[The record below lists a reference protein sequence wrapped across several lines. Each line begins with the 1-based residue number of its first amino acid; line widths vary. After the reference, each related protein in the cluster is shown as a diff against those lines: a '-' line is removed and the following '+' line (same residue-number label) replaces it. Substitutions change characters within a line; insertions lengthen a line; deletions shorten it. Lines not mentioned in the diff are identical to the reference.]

1 MIEDPNSIII
11 TDKQREIVQS
21 REQDFPYTAIEARLE
36 LYPGKST
43 SWHWH
48 DHFEFGIVKSGALEL
63 FTQQGSVRIRPG
75 QGYFLNSKVLHM
87 NRAAQPEGCVCL
99 HAQLFARELLSGT
112 GLVSRR
118 YVAPVENC
126 VGLELVLLN
135 EDDEASREIMA
146 EINAAFDAAEGDEP
160 GYELFVCAHLSAAWG
175 RMFRMMEP
183 AIREESGVSRENAVR
198 AKQMLSFIHEKYQNP
213 ITVAE
218 IAGAAGICE
227 RECFRCFS
235 DILDAT
241 PMEYLNRHRIGMACR
256 ALVETSDSIGRI
268 AEDCGFSNSSYFGK
282 VFRAMMGMS
291 PGSYRRAH
299 T

>member
-1 MIEDPNSIII
+1 MIEDPNRIII

-21 REQDFPYTAIEARLE
+21 REQDFPYTAMEARLE

-48 DHFEFGIVKSGALEL
+48 DHFEFGVVKSGVLEL
-63 FTQQGSVRIRPG
+63 CTQQGSVCIHPG

-87 NRAAQPEGCVCL
+87 NRAAQREGCVCL

-118 YVAPVENC
+118 YVAPVERC
-126 VGLELVLLN
+126 VGLELVLL
-135 EDDEASREIMA
+135 DERDEQSRQIMA
-146 EINAAFDAAEGDEP
+146 EINAAFDAAEGDAQ

-175 RMFRMMEP
+175 RLFRMVEP
-183 AIREESGVSRENAVR
+183 TIREGKGVSHENAAR
-198 AKQMLSFIHEKYQNP
+198 AKQMLSFIHENYQHA

-218 IAGAAGICE
+218 IAAAAGICE

-235 DILDAT
+235 DILDTT
-241 PMEYLNRHRIGMACR
+241 PMEYLSRHRIGMACR
-256 ALVETSDSIGRI
+256 ALVETPDSIGRI
-268 AEDCGFSNSSYFGK
+268 AENCGFSNSSYFGK
-282 VFRAMMGMS
+282 VFHGMMGMS
-291 PGSYRRAH
+291 PSSYRRSH